1 MENEKKLKFNPDD
14 MIAAADEQ
22 FLEWM
27 KNGRYAEL
35 IDTMPNLGRYSLR
48 NQMLI

>member
-22 FLEWM
+22 FPRMDE
-27 KNGRYAEL
+27 KR
-35 IDTMPNLGRYSLR
+35 SLCGL
-48 NQMLI
+48 QSGV

>member
-22 FLEWM
+22 LKFIRRKTDYGER
-27 KNGRYAEL
+27 KETEIQPRRY
-35 IDTMPNLGRYSLR
+35 DRGSR
-48 NQMLI
+48 